1 MELDIMWKSRIENKV
16 LLRQM
21 GAGLVDTKRVLIN
34 NGKIKKR
41 NNSPVGDHLRQ
52 SSDSNPGPCDS
63 GQGSEPLDQTANIPS
78 RKACTS
84 KAQSETLQMYIP
96 M

>member
-34 NGKIKKR
+34 NGKIKKLHTMKI
-41 NNSPVGDHLRQ
+41 SCH
-52 SSDSNPGPCDS
+52 
-63 GQGSEPLDQTANIPS
+63 
-78 RKACTS
+78 
-84 KAQSETLQMYIP
+84 
-96 M
+96 

>member
-34 NGKIKKR
+34 NGKI
-41 NNSPVGDHLRQ
+41 NGQMDGVQGGGD
-52 SSDSNPGPCDS
+52 
-63 GQGSEPLDQTANIPS
+63 
-78 RKACTS
+78 
-84 KAQSETLQMYIP
+84 
-96 M
+96 

>member
-34 NGKIKKR
+34 NGKIKL
-41 NNSPVGDHLRQ
+41 SH
-52 SSDSNPGPCDS
+52 
-63 GQGSEPLDQTANIPS
+63 
-78 RKACTS
+78 S
-84 KAQSETLQMYIP
+84 KYVRFGRSIKDRHGRL
-96 M
+96 

>member
-34 NGKIKKR
+34 NAKIKWGSIGL
-41 NNSPVGDHLRQ
+41 SPQ
-52 SSDSNPGPCDS
+52 
-63 GQGSEPLDQTANIPS
+63 
-78 RKACTS
+78 
-84 KAQSETLQMYIP
+84 
-96 M
+96 

>member
-34 NGKIKKR
+34 NGKIKISGWVAR
-41 NNSPVGDHLRQ
+41 
-52 SSDSNPGPCDS
+52 DS
-63 GQGSEPLDQTANIPS
+63 GGGP
-78 RKACTS
+78 K
-84 KAQSETLQMYIP
+84 
-96 M
+96 

>member
-34 NGKIKKR
+34 NGKIGHLEE
-41 NNSPVGDHLRQ
+41 GDRCRQ
-52 SSDSNPGPCDS
+52 LCLKLVTVLEVSRMS
-63 GQGSEPLDQTANIPS
+63 GTE
-78 RKACTS
+78 AC
-84 KAQSETLQMYIP
+84 MG
-96 M
+96 

>member
-34 NGKIKKR
+34 NGKIKSMPGSHESGLLSLGLCLPMGVGR
-41 NNSPVGDHLRQ
+41 DSPHR
-52 SSDSNPGPCDS
+52 SP
-63 GQGSEPLDQTANIPS
+63 
-78 RKACTS
+78 
-84 KAQSETLQMYIP
+84 
-96 M
+96 

>member
-41 NNSPVGDHLRQ
+41 ESGSKWFKVFQ
-52 SSDSNPGPCDS
+52 S
-63 GQGSEPLDQTANIPS
+63 
-78 RKACTS
+78 
-84 KAQSETLQMYIP
+84 
-96 M
+96 

>member
-34 NGKIKKR
+34 NGKSIR
-41 NNSPVGDHLRQ
+41 
-52 SSDSNPGPCDS
+52 
-63 GQGSEPLDQTANIPS
+63 SEQDRR
-78 RKACTS
+78 RKG
-84 KAQSETLQMYIP
+84 
-96 M
+96 

>member
-34 NGKIKKR
+34 NGKIK
-41 NNSPVGDHLRQ
+41 SITAIAMLPQ
-52 SSDSNPGPCDS
+52 SVSYDADRTGR
-63 GQGSEPLDQTANIPS
+63 GS
-78 RKACTS
+78 C
-84 KAQSETLQMYIP
+84 
-96 M
+96 

>member
-34 NGKIKKR
+34 NGKIKRGVEMVARR
-41 NNSPVGDHLRQ
+41 N
-52 SSDSNPGPCDS
+52 
-63 GQGSEPLDQTANIPS
+63 QT
-78 RKACTS
+78 
-84 KAQSETLQMYIP
+84 
-96 M
+96 

>member
-34 NGKIKKR
+34 NGKIKTFIRVLTGKLQ
-41 NNSPVGDHLRQ
+41 NVTCEFG
-52 SSDSNPGPCDS
+52 
-63 GQGSEPLDQTANIPS
+63 QTAFPGNHKS
-78 RKACTS
+78 LHHACV
-84 KAQSETLQMYIP
+84 QEMMIRFLFTLL
-96 M
+96 

>member
-34 NGKIKKR
+34 NGKIKWVPSKT
-41 NNSPVGDHLRQ
+41 
-52 SSDSNPGPCDS
+52 NPAD
-63 GQGSEPLDQTANIPS
+63 EPS
-78 RKACTS
+78 RIFGHS
-84 KAQSETLQMYIP
+84 TLYDELKVLHGREA
-96 M
+96 

>member
-34 NGKIKKR
+34 NGKIKQCAESLSLKVISKR
-41 NNSPVGDHLRQ
+41 TQKGCLNGKMGTEV
-52 SSDSNPGPCDS
+52 C
-63 GQGSEPLDQTANIPS
+63 
-78 RKACTS
+78 
-84 KAQSETLQMYIP
+84 M
-96 M
+96 

>member
-34 NGKIKKR
+34 NGKISLKWNHPGKSVKR
-41 NNSPVGDHLRQ
+41 HDKIRP
-52 SSDSNPGPCDS
+52 
-63 GQGSEPLDQTANIPS
+63 
-78 RKACTS
+78 
-84 KAQSETLQMYIP
+84 
-96 M
+96 

>member
-34 NGKIKKR
+34 NGKIKTSAPD
-41 NNSPVGDHLRQ
+41 NGAYAPAAGAAPNAAWCALR
-52 SSDSNPGPCDS
+52 
-63 GQGSEPLDQTANIPS
+63 
-78 RKACTS
+78 R
-84 KAQSETLQMYIP
+84 
-96 M
+96 

>member
-34 NGKIKKR
+34 NGKI
-41 NNSPVGDHLRQ
+41 NG
-52 SSDSNPGPCDS
+52 
-63 GQGSEPLDQTANIPS
+63 
-78 RKACTS
+78 ACG
-84 KAQSETLQMYIP
+84 LI
-96 M
+96 

>member
-34 NGKIKKR
+34 NGKIKISAKIR
-41 NNSPVGDHLRQ
+41 RKPSFSENVCKGLSSPTPPCMNSHNKKYGTPQFCMNGLPFRMASIH
-52 SSDSNPGPCDS
+52 
-63 GQGSEPLDQTANIPS
+63 
-78 RKACTS
+78 
-84 KAQSETLQMYIP
+84 
-96 M
+96 